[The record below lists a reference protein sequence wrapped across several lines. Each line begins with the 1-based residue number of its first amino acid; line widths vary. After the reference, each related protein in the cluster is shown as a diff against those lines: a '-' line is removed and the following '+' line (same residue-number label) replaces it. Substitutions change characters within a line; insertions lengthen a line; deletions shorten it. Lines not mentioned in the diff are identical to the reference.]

1 MTSAKVPSEFVSFA
15 HELAATSGK
24 VIARY
29 FRQPI
34 DIITKEDL
42 SPVTIAD
49 RETESAMRALIKA
62 RFPGHGIVG
71 EEHGAEKADAE
82 FVWVLDPIDGTKSFI
97 SGRPL
102 FGTLIALCQN
112 GRPVLGVI
120 DHPAI
125 GERWI
130 GAHGHPTLFQGKPV
144 KVRACPDLAKA
155 SLFASSPE
163 MFDPEDQPRYQRLR
177 QACKM
182 SVYGS
187 DCYHY
192 GIVASGFG
200 DVAIEANMGIYDY
213 LAVVPVVEGAGGI
226 VTDWSG
232 APPNLH
238 RRCNIVAAGDAR
250 VHREALTV
258 LGAARRSR

>member
-1 MTSAKVPSEFVSFA
+1 MTSDKIPAEFVSFA
-15 HELAATSGK
+15 QELAEASGK

-49 RETESAMRALIKA
+49 RETEKAMRSMINA
-62 RFPGHGIVG
+62 RFPSHGIIG
-71 EEHGAEKADAE
+71 EEHGREKADAE

-97 SGRPL
+97 CGRPL
-102 FGTLIALCQN
+102 FGTLIALCRH

-130 GAHGHPTLFQGKPV
+130 GAKGHPTLFQGKPV
-144 KVRACPDLAKA
+144 KVRPCPDLTQA
-155 SLFASSPE
+155 SLFSSSPE
-163 MFDPEDQPRYQRLR
+163 MFEPEDQPRYQRLR
-177 QACKM
+177 AACKM
-182 SVYGS
+182 SLYGS

-200 DVAIEANMGIYDY
+200 DVAIEASMGIYDY
-213 LAVVPVVEGAGGI
+213 LSTVPVIEGAGGI
-226 VTDWSG
+226 VTDWQG
-232 APPNLH
+232 KP
-238 RRCNIVAAGDAR
+238 
-250 VHREALTV
+250 LTV
-258 LGAARRSR
+258 ASGDKVLACGDPRAHEKVLKLIA

>member
-1 MTSAKVPSEFVSFA
+1 MTTDRVPPEFVSFA
-15 HELAATSGK
+15 HELAEVSGR

-49 RETESAMRALIKA
+49 RETEKAMRALINA
-62 RFPGHGIVG
+62 RFPDHGIIG
-71 EEHGAEKADAE
+71 EEHGREKTDAE

-102 FGTLIALCQN
+102 FGTLIALCRH
-112 GRPVLGVI
+112 GSPVLGVI

-125 GERWI
+125 GERWV
-130 GAHGHPTLFQGKPV
+130 GAKGHPTLFQGKPV
-144 KVRACPDLAKA
+144 KARACPDLAQA

-163 MFDPEDQPRYQRLR
+163 MFDPEDQPRYRRLR
-177 QACKM
+177 EACKM

-200 DVAIEANMGIYDY
+200 DVAIEANMGLYDY
-213 LAVVPVVEGAGGI
+213 LSTVPVVEGAGGI
-226 VTDWSG
+226 VTDWQGRPLTMASG
-232 APPNLH
+232 DKVLA
-238 RRCNIVAAGDAR
+238 CGDVRA
-250 VHREALTV
+250 HEKALA
-258 LGAARRSR
+258 LIA

>member
-1 MTSAKVPSEFVSFA
+1 MTSAKVPPEFVSFA
-15 HELAATSGK
+15 HELAEASGK

-71 EEHGAEKADAE
+71 EEHGTEKRDAE

-144 KVRACPDLAKA
+144 KVRPCPDLAKA

-177 QACKM
+177 HACKM

-213 LAVVPVVEGAGGI
+213 LSTVPVVEGAGGI
-226 VTDWSG
+226 VTDWQG
-232 APPNLH
+232 N
-238 RRCNIVAAGDAR
+238 
-250 VHREALTV
+250 ALTMASDDKV
-258 LGAARRSR
+258 LACGDRRAHEKVLKLIA

>member
-1 MTSAKVPSEFVSFA
+1 
-15 HELAATSGK
+15 
-24 VIARY
+24 VIQRY

-34 DIITKEDL
+34 DIITKADL

-49 RETESAMRALIKA
+49 RNTEEAMRSLINK
-62 RFPGHGIVG
+62 RFPQHGIIG

-82 FVWVLDPIDGTKSFI
+82 YVWVLDPIDGTKSFI

-102 FGTLIALCQN
+102 FGTLIALCRK

-125 GERWI
+125 HERWI
-130 GAHGHPTLFQGKPV
+130 GALGHPTLFQGKPV
-144 KVRACPDLAKA
+144 KVRPCPDLAQA
-155 SLFASSPE
+155 TLFASSPE
-163 MFDPEDQPRYQRLR
+163 MFDEEDQPRYLKLR
-177 QACKM
+177 RACKM

-192 GIVASGFG
+192 GIIASGFG

-213 LAVVPVVEGAGGI
+213 LALVPVVEGAGGI
-226 VTDWSG
+226 VSDWQGRPLTIESDDKVL
-232 APPNLH
+232 A
-238 RRCNIVAAGDAR
+238 CGDAR
-250 VHREALTV
+250 AHAQV
-258 LGAARRSR
+258 LKLIA

>member
-15 HELAATSGK
+15 HELAAASGK

-62 RFPGHGIVG
+62 RFPDHGIVG
-71 EEHGAEKADAE
+71 EEHGAENRDAE

-102 FGTLIALCQN
+102 FGTLIALCQR

-144 KVRACPDLAKA
+144 KVRPCSDLAKA

-213 LAVVPVVEGAGGI
+213 LSTVPVVEGAGGV
-226 VTDWSG
+226 VTDWQGKPLTMASDDKVL
-232 APPNLH
+232 A
-238 RRCNIVAAGDAR
+238 CGDAR
-250 VHREALTV
+250 AHEKV
-258 LGAARRSR
+258 LKLIA

>member
-1 MTSAKVPSEFVSFA
+1 MTSERVPPEFVSFA
-15 HELAATSGK
+15 HELAEASGK

-49 RETESAMRALIKA
+49 RETEKTMRALINA
-62 RFPGHGIVG
+62 RFPDHGIIG
-71 EEHGAEKADAE
+71 EEHGREKTEAE

-102 FGTLIALCQN
+102 FGTLIALCRQ
-112 GRPVLGVI
+112 GSPVLGVI

-130 GAHGHPTLFQGKPV
+130 GAKGHPTLFQGKPV
-144 KVRACPDLAKA
+144 KTRTCPALAQA

-163 MFDPEDQPRYQRLR
+163 MFAPPDQPRYRRLR
-177 QACKM
+177 EACKM
-182 SVYGS
+182 SIYGS

-200 DVAIEANMGIYDY
+200 DVAIEASMGIYDY
-213 LAVVPVVEGAGGI
+213 LSTVPVIEGAGGI
-226 VTDWSG
+226 VTDWQGRPLTMASG
-232 APPNLH
+232 DKVLA
-238 RRCNIVAAGDAR
+238 CGDAR
-250 VHREALTV
+250 MHENVLALI
-258 LGAARRSR
+258 A

>member
-1 MTSAKVPSEFVSFA
+1 MTSAKLPSEFVSFA
-15 HELAATSGK
+15 HELAAASGK

-49 RETESAMRALIKA
+49 RETESAMRALIKS

-71 EEHGAEKADAE
+71 EEHGTEKRDAE

-97 SGRPL
+97 CGRPI

-130 GAHGHPTLFQGKPV
+130 GAQGHPTLFQGKPV
-144 KVRACPDLAKA
+144 KVRACADLAQA
-155 SLFASSPE
+155 ALFASSPE

-213 LAVVPVVEGAGGI
+213 LSTVPVIEGAGGV
-226 VTDWSG
+226 VTDWQGKPLTMASG
-232 APPNLH
+232 DKVLA
-238 RRCNIVAAGDAR
+238 CGDAR
-250 VHREALTV
+250 AHEKVLALI
-258 LGAARRSR
+258 A

>member
-15 HELAATSGK
+15 HELAEASGK

-71 EEHGAEKADAE
+71 EEHGTEKRDAE

-130 GAHGHPTLFQGKPV
+130 GAHGHPTQFQGKPV
-144 KVRACPDLAKA
+144 RVRACPDLSKA

-163 MFDPEDQPRYQRLR
+163 MFEPEDQPRYWRLR
-177 QACKM
+177 EACKM

-192 GIVASGFG
+192 GIIASGFG

-213 LAVVPVVEGAGGI
+213 LSTVPVIEGAGGV
-226 VTDWSG
+226 VTDWQGNPLTMASDDKVL
-232 APPNLH
+232 A
-238 RRCNIVAAGDAR
+238 CGDAR
-250 VHREALTV
+250 AHEKV
-258 LGAARRSR
+258 LKLIA